1 MALPQQKFG
10 LQYHMRNEGCY
21 IKSAVDLYTERVFFF
36 GGGGG
41 GGGGI
46 IFRVF
51 RG

>member
-41 GGGGI
+41 GGGL
-46 IFRVF
+46 FVF
-51 RG
+51 FVVD